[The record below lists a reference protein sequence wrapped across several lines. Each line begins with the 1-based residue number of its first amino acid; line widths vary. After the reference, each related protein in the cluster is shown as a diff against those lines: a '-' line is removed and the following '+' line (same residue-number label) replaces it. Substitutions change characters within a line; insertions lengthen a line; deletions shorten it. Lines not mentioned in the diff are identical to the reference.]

1 MRKREGSWIL
11 TTLHIQLHRH
21 KQLPLRRLLN
31 ARELGLDVVLDAR
44 RALVVFVLAVT
55 VTVAVQLLSV
65 LGEQVAKLAYA
76 FRLPAFVARGEN
88 AAVARHDCSRRL
100 RRVLISAWDA
110 PLFFSLEETQSIV
123 SCCALRRYRRM
134 MSAPKMV

>member
-1 MRKREGSWIL
+1 MRKREGKWVL

-21 KQLPLRRLLN
+21 KQLRFRRLLN

-44 RALVVFVLAVT
+44 RALVAFVLAVA
-55 VTVAVQLLSV
+55 VAVQLLSV

-76 FRLPAFVARGEN
+76 FRLPAFVARGED

-100 RRVLISAWDA
+100 RGVLVSARDA
-110 PLFFSLEETQSIV
+110 PLFFRLSRKHGISSV
-123 SCCALRRYRRM
+123 VYRFFF
-134 MSAPKMV
+134 